1 MKNLKLIFVLL
12 LLFSFL
18 IFIINK
24 NHKKNEAIEIN
35 KKYTL
40 ITPNNIEAK
49 GVNQSFISFYI
60 NDVLT
65 GSYSRLIKNSEVNSY
80 LKKRFLIEYD
90 STNLK
95 NCKIFIDIEIP
106 DSVKIPKNNWNELPN
121 WVNSTK

>member
-80 LKKRFLIEYD
+80 
-90 STNLK
+90 
-95 NCKIFIDIEIP
+95 
-106 DSVKIPKNNWNELPN
+106 
-121 WVNSTK
+121 